1 MPATDA
7 TAKPDALLAEAL
19 QTLDPGRR
27 YRIAFSGG
35 RDSSVLLH
43 ALRTLRPELDLDVM
57 HVDHAIHPHSVD
69 WAEHCR
75 EFCRGLDLSVNI
87 QRLDAPS
94 GRGNL
99 EAWAREQRY
108 QRLSQDLQP
117 GHIVVTAHHRDDQV
131 ETFLLNLLR
140 GSGVQGLAAMPR
152 ERALG
157 AGVLLRPLLQLDSA
171 QIAAYASAH
180 ELRYLDD
187 PSNASLEHDRN
198 FLRHQIIPQLSVRF
212 PHAAENI
219 VRSAALLAEQR
230 DEAVQM
236 DSSPLALAPLRG
248 QSAAVRNRKLRHWLR
263 SQGFAPPRYR
273 MLEELW
279 RQLLA
284 GAEDAQPVVGWPGVE
299 LRRYRDQLFA
309 MAPLE
314 PPPCVDWAVADRG
327 LCEWPPGGQLRWSI
341 PGAQAV
347 RITSPCG
354 GESLRLG
361 GMRRRLKNLYQA
373 AAVPPWKRQRD
384 PLLWLGDELLAVGN
398 RWRCDEVDSFEWSWV
413 VDEG

>member
-7 TAKPDALLAEAL
+7 TAKPDARLAEAL
-19 QTLDPGRR
+19 QSLDPGRR

-57 HVDHAIHPHSVD
+57 HVDHAIHPHSAA

-75 EFCRGLDLSVNI
+75 AFCRGLNLSLNI
-87 QRLDAPS
+87 QRLQAPA

-108 QRLSQDLQP
+108 HRLSQDLQP
-117 GHIVVTAHHRDDQV
+117 GHIIVTAHHRDDQV

-140 GSGVQGLAAMPR
+140 GSGVQGLSAMPR

-157 AGVLLRPLLQLDSA
+157 AGVLLRPLLHLDGA
-171 QIAAYASAH
+171 LIADYASVH
-180 ELRYLDD
+180 ELQYLDD
-187 PSNASLEHDRN
+187 PSNASLAHDRN
-198 FLRHQIIPQLSVRF
+198 YLRHQIIPRLSARF
-212 PHAAENI
+212 PQAAENI

-230 DEAVQM
+230 DDAVAVEPE
-236 DSSPLALAPLRG
+236 PLALAPLRG
-248 QSAAVRNRKLRHWLR
+248 QSAAVRNRCLRQWLR
-263 SQGFAPPRYR
+263 GQGFAPPRYR
-273 MLEELW
+273 MLDELW

-284 GAEDAQPVVGWPGVE
+284 GSDDAQPVVGWPGVE

-314 PPPCVDWAVADRG
+314 PAPRVNWSVAEHG
-327 LCEWPPGGQLRWSI
+327 SCKWPAGGQLRWSI
-341 PGAQAV
+341 PDAQDV
-347 RITSPCG
+347 RITSLSG

-373 AAVPPWKRQRD
+373 AAVPPWQRQRE

-398 RWRCDEVDSFEWSWV
+398 RWRCDEVDSFEWSWGL
-413 VDEG
+413 D